1 LILSSAVSQGWC
13 LHQLDDNNVFLH
25 DVVEEDIFMQRSL
38 GSEENNPPR
47 YIFKLVKALHGLK
60 QAPRA

>member
-1 LILSSAVSQGWC
+1 
-13 LHQLDDNNVFLH
+13 
-25 DVVEEDIFMQRSL
+25 MQRSL

-47 YIFKLVKALHGLK
+47 YICELVKALHGLK